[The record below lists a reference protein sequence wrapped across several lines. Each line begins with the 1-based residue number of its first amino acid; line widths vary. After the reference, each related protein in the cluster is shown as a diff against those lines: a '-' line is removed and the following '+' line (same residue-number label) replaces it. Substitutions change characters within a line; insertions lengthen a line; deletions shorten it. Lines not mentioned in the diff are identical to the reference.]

1 MTVVSTSQAGS
12 GAVRARTSARLAWLA
27 CGLALLLLA
36 AGLVLLWASPDGP
49 LPEGDRS
56 RLDQAITLVSML
68 GPPLLGGLLAA
79 RRPSNP
85 YGWLW
90 VAYGLGW
97 AVVGFTNAYV
107 TYVSASGTAVP
118 GWAGLI
124 AWVNGFAFV
133 SLLGL
138 TALILLLFPDG
149 RPPSRRWR
157 WMVWAIGV
165 LVVVTTIAVALL
177 PADEGEP

>member
-1 MTVVSTSQAGS
+1 MTVVLNFPARSRVIRPQTAAG
-12 GAVRARTSARLAWLA
+12 LAWLA

-36 AGLVLLWASPDGP
+36 AGLVLLWASPNEP

-56 RLDQAITLVSML
+56 RLDQAINLVSLL
-68 GPPLLGGLLAA
+68 GPPLLGGLLAS

-107 TYVSASGTAVP
+107 TNVTASGTEVL

-149 RPPSRRWR
+149 RPPS
-157 WMVWAIGV
+157 
-165 LVVVTTIAVALL
+165 
-177 PADEGEP
+177 